1 MIKRIDINRDEDG
14 AVVVE
19 FALAL
24 PVMILFV
31 FGLFQI
37 ALVFQANSGVQH
49 ALGEAARFATIYPT
63 PSDADI
69 QQRVVDSDFGTH
81 NGSLAAANVVTDTTG
96 DYKTISISYTQP
108 TDFIFFEGPTVDI
121 QKEKRVYVAN

>member
-1 MIKRIDINRDEDG
+1 MIGKNQILRNEEG

-31 FGLFQI
+31 FGLFQL

-63 PSDADI
+63 PTDSDI
-69 QQRVVDSDFGTH
+69 QQRVVESDFGTH
-81 NGSLAAANVVTDTTG
+81 NGKLEQATVVTDMTG
-96 DYKTISISYTQP
+96 DFKTISISYTQP

-121 QKEKRVYVAN
+121 QKSKRVYVAK

>member
-69 QQRVVDSDFGTH
+69 RQRVVDSDFGTH